1 MVKRNSLVLSS
12 AADDGEKLGE
22 TLVYLEWAI
31 IGWLEGSSHC
41 ILTYKDVST
50 LGLVHADVGVA
61 LCMTLQMV
69 VPNLLHDGAEVGYIG
84 DTVLQS

>member
-1 MVKRNSLVLSS
+1 MLSS
-12 AADDGEKLGE
+12 AADDGENLGE

-41 ILTYKDVST
+41 ISTYKDLST
-50 LGLVHADVGVA
+50 LGQVHADVGLA

-69 VPNLLHDGAEVGYIG
+69 VPLTCCMMVRRR
-84 DTVLQS
+84 DT